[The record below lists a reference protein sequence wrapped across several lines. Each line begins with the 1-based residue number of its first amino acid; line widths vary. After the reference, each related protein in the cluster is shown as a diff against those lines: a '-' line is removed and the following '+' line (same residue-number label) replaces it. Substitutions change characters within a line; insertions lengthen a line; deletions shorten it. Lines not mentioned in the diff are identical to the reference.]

1 VRPFDRLWTLAPLA
15 IAAFVAASPSPA
27 ASPVPSASP
36 GAAPAAGAAPGV
48 ARTLQVVCERT
59 PLWIFV
65 PGDDRPRRSEAGA
78 ALIGQRYA
86 LVSGPRT
93 TLEGNSYYETNIV
106 IVEPDLKGHYW
117 LSQRCAIP
125 SP

>member
-1 VRPFDRLWTLAPLA
+1 MSSPLA
-15 IAAFVAASPSPA
+15 
-27 ASPVPSASP
+27 
-36 GAAPAAGAAPGV
+36 

-86 LVSGPRT
+86 FVSGPRT
-93 TLEGNSYYETNIV
+93 TLEGNAYYETNIV

>member
-1 VRPFDRLWTLAPLA
+1 VRPFNRIWTLAPLA
-15 IAAFVAASPSPA
+15 IAALVAASPSPA
-27 ASPVPSASP
+27 ASPAPSAPP
-36 GAAPAAGAAPGV
+36 GT

-59 PLWIFV
+59 PLWIFA

-86 LVSGPRT
+86 FVSGPRV

-117 LSQRCAIP
+117 LSQQCAIP